1 MARYANKMK
10 SLQSD
15 KYFIRES
22 LFNLVE
28 LSLLARLY
36 EEHCLPSAS
45 TGALNQGSLAQT
57 LLKMKATENNG
68 ELRVA
73 IYEADPIGFYWKYEG
88 KVLAHWVHPEH
99 RGLGVE
105 QSLLGS

>member
-1 MARYANKMK
+1 MK
-10 SLQSD
+10 SLHAD

-45 TGALNQGSLAQT
+45 SGVISQDSLAQT
-57 LLKMKATENNG
+57 LLKMKATEGKG

-73 IYEADPIGFYWKYEG
+73 IYETDPVGFYCKFEG

-99 RGLGVE
+99 RNQGVE
-105 QSLLGS
+105 QALRGA

>member
-1 MARYANKMK
+1 MK

-22 LFNLVE
+22 LYNLVE

-36 EEHCLPSAS
+36 EEHCTPSAS
-45 TGALNQGSLAQT
+45 SGKLNQESLAQT
-57 LLKMKATENNG
+57 LLKMKSTEGKG

-73 IYEADPIGFYWKYEG
+73 IYEADPIGFYWKLG
-88 KVLAHWVHPEH
+88 DLVLAHWVHPEH

-105 QSLLGS
+105 QGLLG

>member
-1 MARYANKMK
+1 MK
-10 SLQSD
+10 ELHND
-15 KYFIRES
+15 KYFVRES

-36 EEHCLPSAS
+36 EEHCTPSAQS
-45 TGALNQGSLAQT
+45 GNLNKDSLAQT
-57 LLKMKATENNG
+57 LLKMKATENTG

-73 IYEADPIGFYWKYEG
+73 IYEADPVGFYWKLGG

-99 RGLGVE
+99 RNQGVE
-105 QSLLGS
+105 EALLTH

>member
-1 MARYANKMK
+1 MN
-10 SLQSD
+10 SQQSD

-22 LFNLVE
+22 FFNLVE

-36 EEHCLPSAS
+36 EECCLPSAN
-45 TGALNQGSLAQT
+45 TGSFNQGSFAQT
-57 LLKMKATENNG
+57 LLKMKATESKG

-88 KVLAHWVHPEH
+88 KILAHWVHPEH
-99 RGLGVE
+99 RNQGVE
-105 QSLLGS
+105 QSLLCLNEQ

>member
-1 MARYANKMK
+1 MK

-15 KYFIRES
+15 KYFVRES

-36 EEHCLPSAS
+36 EEHCTPSAS
-45 TGALNQGSLAQT
+45 TGSLNQASFTQT
-57 LLKMKATENNG
+57 LLKMKATENKG
-68 ELRVA
+68 QLRVA
-73 IYEADPIGFYWKYEG
+73 IYEADPIGFFWSLDN

-99 RGLGVE
+99 RLMGVE
-105 QSLLGS
+105 ESLQQNPLGS